1 MAFRGHSNAGDDIYL
16 DPTTDPPTLEARPGP
31 GRTVEQAKREFV
43 QAVKATGLDLP
54 GLDKLSAMYLPN

>member
-1 MAFRGHSNAGDDIYL
+1 MRFRGHSIAGDEIYL
-16 DPTTDPPTLEARPGP
+16 DPTTDPPTLVAQPGP

-43 QAVKATGLDLP
+43 EAVKSTGLNLP